1 MKSLMNMKTPLG
13 AWLGEELA
21 GVSLVMSDHLTN
33 KHKEVSVVCEK
44 LEAYKGKM
52 LRPSMVLLSWK
63 ATNQDGGTANTPES
77 VRIASGVAE
86 LIHLATLVHDDVL
99 DDADLRRGVKTI
111 NCLLGNEA
119 AVMLGDYLLSSAF
132 LLCSTIQNPKLNLL
146 LGGVTNTL
154 CAGELVQLSNRNN
167 VDLSIESYYQIIHD
181 KTASLIAASC
191 EMGAIIGGGKPEQ
204 IQAMKDFGSA
214 IGVAF
219 QIKDDLLDVLGER
232 SMIGKPAGR
241 DLEKGKLTLPVIT
254 MLAENPTLKPRVLAI
269 MREKDREGLRALLES
284 TGAIEHAYQKVR
296 RLVDSATNG
305 IRGCVKNDA
314 SEQLCL
320 LAEQINTVI

>member
-1 MKSLMNMKTPLG
+1 MKSLINMESPLG
-13 AWLGEELA
+13 VWLVEELF
-21 GVSLVMSDHLTN
+21 GVSLVMSDHLASE
-33 KHKEVSVVCEK
+33 HVEVSAVCEK

-63 ATNQDGGTANTPES
+63 AVNQTNCSCAPEHVRVAGGVT
-77 VRIASGVAE
+77 E

-99 DDADLRRGVKTI
+99 DDADLRRGAQTI

-119 AVMLGDYLLSSAF
+119 AVMLGDFLLSSAF
-132 LLCSTIQNPKLNLL
+132 LLCSTIRNPELNLL
-146 LGGVTNTL
+146 LGRVTNTL

-167 VDLSIESYYQIIHD
+167 IDLSIDSYYQIIHD

-191 EMGAIIGGGKPEQ
+191 EMGAILGGGTPQQ
-204 IQAMKDFGSA
+204 IRAMKKFGSD

-232 SMIGKPAGR
+232 SVIGKPAGR
-241 DLEKGKLTLPVIT
+241 DLEKGKLTLPVIK
-254 MLAENPTLKPRVLAI
+254 MLGNNPGLKPSVI
-269 MREKDREGLRALLES
+269 TFIKNNDRDGLRDLLES
-284 TGAIEHAYQKVR
+284 TGSVQCAYEEVGV
-296 RLVDSATNG
+296 LVDSATKE
-305 IRGCVKNDA
+305 IKQCVQNDA

-320 LAEQINTVI
+320 LAEQINTTI